1 MTKNLSND
9 FEIKSICQGAAKK
22 NLRLTDVPKKAKSW
36 QKMPK
41 FG

>member
-22 NLRLTDVPKKAKSW
+22 SQRLTDVPKKAKNLGKN
-36 QKMPK
+36 QQ
-41 FG
+41 F